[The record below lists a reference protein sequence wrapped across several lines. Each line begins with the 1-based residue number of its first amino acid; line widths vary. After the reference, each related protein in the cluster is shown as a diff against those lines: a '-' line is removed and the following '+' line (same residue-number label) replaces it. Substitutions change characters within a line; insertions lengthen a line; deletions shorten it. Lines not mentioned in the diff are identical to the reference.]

1 VLKTASPSL
10 RTCLTDGR
18 SVIKLLVPY
27 VSSFCFTLGS
37 QMAMPC
43 VNFVVVEHRQ
53 VGKNKLS
60 LYCIV
65 SILQNTDGVPREIV
79 E

>member
-1 VLKTASPSL
+1 VLDGLSLL
-10 RTCLTDGR
+10 RTCLTDGS

-27 VSSFCFTLGS
+27 VSSFCFTLGA

-43 VNFVVVEHRQ
+43 VSFVVLQHRP

-65 SILQNTDGVPREIV
+65 SIPHNTDGVPREIV